1 MISNGNVLLL
11 ASASCETIINC
22 ICCPSIN
29 NIYLHGGVSDDHP
42 SYKKTCVVIKIKP
55 LNPQNDQLSIG
66 LLAQLVEPCTGI
78 AEVMSSTPA
87 QAYVFH

>member
-1 MISNGNVLLL
+1 MIIPV
-11 ASASCETIINC
+11 
-22 ICCPSIN
+22 
-29 NIYLHGGVSDDHP
+29 
-42 SYKKTCVVIKIKP
+42 YKKTWVVIKIKP

-87 QAYVFH
+87 QAYVFHRGFISLYCYLTIRATGQ